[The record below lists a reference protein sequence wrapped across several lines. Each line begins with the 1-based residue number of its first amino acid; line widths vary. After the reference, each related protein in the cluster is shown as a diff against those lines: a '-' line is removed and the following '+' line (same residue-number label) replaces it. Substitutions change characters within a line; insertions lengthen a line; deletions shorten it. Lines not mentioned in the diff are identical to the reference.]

1 MTMDETVKFIL
12 QNKDSLNPA
21 VLKTVL
27 ASIESDE
34 EEEENE
40 SIEAPVENSISEGP
54 TNGSTEEP
62 STL

>member
-27 ASIESDE
+27 ISIESNEGE
-34 EEEENE
+34 EETEP
-40 SIEAPVENSISEGP
+40 IEAPVEDSITEGP
-54 TNGSTEEP
+54 TNGPIENP

>member
-27 ASIESDE
+27 ISIESDE

-40 SIEAPVENSISEGP
+40 SIEAPVENSIAEP
-54 TNGSTEEP
+54 TEEP
-62 STL
+62 KGV

>member
-1 MTMDETVKFIL
+1 MKMDETVKFIL

-27 ASIESDE
+27 ASIESDTTE
-34 EEEENE
+34 EEITEPTEPTEPAEPAEE
-40 SIEAPVENSISEGP
+40 P
-54 TNGSTEEP
+54 TEDP